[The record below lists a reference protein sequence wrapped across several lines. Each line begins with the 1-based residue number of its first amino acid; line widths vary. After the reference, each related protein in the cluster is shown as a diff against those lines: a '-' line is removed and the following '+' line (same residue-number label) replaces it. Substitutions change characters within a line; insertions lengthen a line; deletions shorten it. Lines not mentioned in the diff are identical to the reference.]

1 MQAVMVA
8 LGICEKVSLFGFG
21 KSAEA
26 KHHYHTN
33 QRSELTL
40 HDYEAEYRLYSDL
53 ADRSPDIPFLSDA
66 GIELPPVEI
75 YL

>member
-1 MQAVMVA
+1 MLA

-21 KSAEA
+21 KSPQA

-33 QRSELTL
+33 QKGELTL
-40 HDYEAEYRLYSDL
+40 HDYEAEYQFYKDL
-53 ADRSPDIPFLSDA
+53 ANGSLDIPFLSEV
-66 GIELPPVEI
+66 GIDLPPLQI